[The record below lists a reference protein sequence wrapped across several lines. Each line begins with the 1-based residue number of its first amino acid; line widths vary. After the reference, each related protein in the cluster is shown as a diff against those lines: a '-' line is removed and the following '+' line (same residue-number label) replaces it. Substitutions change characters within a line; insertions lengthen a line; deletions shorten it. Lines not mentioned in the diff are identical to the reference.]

1 MEIRPPETA
10 SLSINIERWT
20 RSGHAPVSDQVVTEE
35 PLEIRVRAGDRAAFS
50 TLAITMRTPGHDI
63 ELGIGFL
70 YGEGLITEPAEVL
83 RAQPSETAPN
93 VVEITLRPD
102 RDLAAIADARRF
114 YTTSSCGL
122 CGRSSLDAVAAAL
135 KGRYVAGDER
145 VSA

>member
-114 YTTSSCGL
+114 Y
-122 CGRSSLDAVAAAL
+122 DAAPA
-135 KGRYVAGDER
+135 
-145 VSA
+145 